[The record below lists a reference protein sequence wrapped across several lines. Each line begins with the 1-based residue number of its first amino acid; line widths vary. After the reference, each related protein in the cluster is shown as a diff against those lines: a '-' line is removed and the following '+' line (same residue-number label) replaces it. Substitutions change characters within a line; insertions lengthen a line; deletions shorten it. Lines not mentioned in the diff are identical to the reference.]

1 VSGSPQPGWPTG
13 VRELGVGDLK
23 RLGIDG
29 DNQIYWDG
37 RRIEIRK
44 SIVLT
49 GFQKWVAFVVGVV
62 GLLAGQRLP
71 PGSMT
76 LLSSFARG
84 ILPCCRVRRR
94 NGSTDPGNA
103 VMPAQAGLCRDEY
116 SALRHCTASRR
127 AKGEAVLQGGER
139 IAVA

>member
-1 VSGSPQPGWPTG
+1 MSGSPQPGWPTG

-62 GLLAGQRLP
+62 GLLAGLATIAT
-71 PGSMT
+71 GFNNASVF
-76 LLSSFARG
+76 LCARH
-84 ILPCCRVRRR
+84 I
-94 NGSTDPGNA
+94 
-103 VMPAQAGLCRDEY
+103 
-116 SALRHCTASRR
+116 
-127 AKGEAVLQGGER
+127 AVLSCP
-139 IAVA
+139 AP